1 VSSPVVFL
9 DRDGVLNES
18 VVRDGK
24 PYPPA
29 GLAELSIIDGARDA
43 CVRLTQAGLKL
54 VCVTNQPDV
63 ARGIQELE
71 TVAAMNAHLQSELG
85 LDAVYTCP
93 HDDADDCECRKPRP
107 GLLLRAAS
115 DLDLDMVRAVMVGD
129 RWRDIE
135 AGRAAGTM
143 TVLVDHGYAERQPH
157 DPDLM
162 VAELGEA
169 VEWIITKLGQ

>member
-1 VSSPVVFL
+1 MVFL

-29 GLAELSIIDGARDA
+29 GLAEMNIIDGARDA
-43 CVRLTQAGLKL
+43 CMRLTQAGLKL

-63 ARGIQELE
+63 ARGTQKLE
-71 TVAAMNAHLQSELG
+71 TVAAMNAHLQRELG
-85 LDAVYTCP
+85 LNAVYMCP
-93 HDDADDCECRKPRP
+93 HDDADDCDCRKPRP

-115 DLDLDMVRAVMVGD
+115 DLDLDIARAVMVGD
-129 RWRDIE
+129 RWRDVE

-143 TVLVDHGYAERQPH
+143 TVLIDHGYAERRPEAT
-157 DPDLM
+157 DLV

-169 VEWIITKLGQ
+169 VEWIITKLEQ